1 MTGASNEDFDAIR
14 LLEALLFASSE
25 PLSNKML
32 ARHFGEGTDVDALLT
47 RLQSDYA
54 RRGVNLVEFGDSWA
68 FRTAADLGDRL
79 RIERSQIRKLSR
91 AAVETL
97 AVIAYH
103 QPVSR
108 AEIETIRGVAVARGT
123 LDVLIEAGWIKPGRR
138 RETPGR
144 PGTWITTEGFLDHF
158 GLSGLTDLPGVDELK
173 AAGLLDKR
181 PAIQTLTD
189 PEADD
194 GDNGNDD
201 DQTGLLF

>member
-1 MTGASNEDFDAIR
+1 VSSEDFDAIR
-14 LLEALLFASSE
+14 LIEALLFASAE
-25 PLSNKML
+25 PLSAKAL
-32 ARHFGEGTDVDALLT
+32 ARHFGEDTDIGALLL

-54 RRGVNLVEFGDSWA
+54 GRGVNLVERGGEWA
-68 FRTAADLGDRL
+68 FRTAADLGERL

-108 AEIETIRGVAVARGT
+108 AEIETIRGVATARGT
-123 LDVLIEAGWIKPGRR
+123 LDVLIEADWIKPGRR

-144 PGTWITTEGFLDHF
+144 PGTWVTTTAFLDHF

-173 AAGLLDKR
+173 ATGLLDKR
-181 PAIQTLTD
+181 PAIQTLTQMD
-189 PEADD
+189 ETDDEPEADD
-194 GDNGNDD
+194 
-201 DQTGLLF
+201 QTGSLF

>member
-1 MTGASNEDFDAIR
+1 MSNEDFDAIR
-14 LLEALLFASSE
+14 LIEALLFASAD
-25 PLSNKML
+25 PLSEKTL
-32 ARHFGEGTDVDALLT
+32 ARHFGEGTNMAALLT

-54 RRGVNLVEFGDSWA
+54 GRGVNLVERDGAWA

-79 RIERSQIRKLSR
+79 RIEKTQIRKLSR

-123 LDVLIEAGWIKPGRR
+123 LDVLIEADWIKPGRR

-144 PGTWITTEGFLDHF
+144 PGTWITTDGFLDHF
-158 GLSGLTDLPGVDELK
+158 GLGGLADLPGIDELK
-173 AAGLLDKR
+173 ATGLLDKR
-181 PAIQTLTD
+181 PAIQTLTESD
-189 PEADD
+189 EDHDGDD
-194 GDNGNDD
+194 GEGD
-201 DQTGLLF
+201 DQTGSLF

>member
-1 MTGASNEDFDAIR
+1 MSSEDFDAIR
-14 LLEALLFASSE
+14 LIEALLFASAE
-25 PLSNKML
+25 PLSEKAL
-32 ARHFGEGTDVDALLT
+32 ARHFGEETDIGPLLA

-54 RRGVNLVEFGDSWA
+54 GRGVNLVERGGAWA
-68 FRTAADLGDRL
+68 FRTAADLGERL

-108 AEIETIRGVAVARGT
+108 AEIETIRGVATARGT
-123 LDVLIEAGWIKPGRR
+123 LDVLIEADWIKPGRR

-144 PGTWITTEGFLDHF
+144 PGTWVTTTTFLDHF

-173 AAGLLDKR
+173 ATGLLDKR
-181 PAIQTLTD
+181 PAIQTLTQMD
-189 PEADD
+189 ETDDEPES
-194 GDNGNDD
+194 D
-201 DQTGLLF
+201 DQTGSLF